1 MQNIPA
7 GAPGCARCAV
17 LEEVL
22 RKALERIGTLE
33 ERIGQNSTNSHRPPS
48 QDPPNA
54 PPRVRKA
61 PTGRKPGGQPGHEGK
76 NRGLLPPE
84 EVQHFEKYIPTDC
97 ERCGASLGAEPGPA
111 DPAPR
116 RHQVA
121 EAPERLCEV
130 WEHQAHGRTCAC
142 GHVTWGQIPP
152 AVLASNFGPRLVAIS
167 GFLSG
172 SCHLSKRQV
181 EEVMEDVLQVPQ
193 GIGLGSVVNMEREVT
208 QALEAPYQAAGELV
222 RQAPAKNLDET
233 GWKVHGDKAWLWV
246 AATTLV
252 CFFAIH
258 ASRGRAGFRAL
269 LQGVRKGFFISDRWG
284 VYRQRAVRFRQ
295 VCWAHLLRDFQKLI
309 DRGGQSAE
317 IGRKAKEIGEWV
329 FTAWKDFKAGG
340 IDRETLQMCL
350 RPLRQD
356 LGQLLTAGLKVADAK
371 TVHFCENLLA
381 LEPAIWTFARC
392 EGVEPTNNHAER
404 LLRKGV
410 LWRKGSFGNWSDAG
424 SRFVERILT
433 VVQTCRLQKKPV
445 LSFLVEAVRAHRAG
459 QAAPA
464 LVII

>member
-1 MQNIPA
+1 
-7 GAPGCARCAV
+7 
-17 LEEVL
+17 
-22 RKALERIGTLE
+22 
-33 ERIGQNSTNSHRPPS
+33 
-48 QDPPNA
+48 
-54 PPRVRKA
+54 
-61 PTGRKPGGQPGHEGK
+61 
-76 NRGLLPPE
+76 
-84 EVQHFEKYIPTDC
+84 
-97 ERCGASLGAEPGPA
+97 
-111 DPAPR
+111 
-116 RHQVA
+116 
-121 EAPERLCEV
+121 
-130 WEHQAHGRTCAC
+130 
-142 GHVTWGQIPP
+142 VTWGEIPP
-152 AVLASNFGPRLVAIS
+152 DILASNFGPRLVATS
-167 GFLSG
+167 AFLSG

-181 EEVMEDVLQVPQ
+181 EEVMEDVIEVPQ
-193 GIGLGSVVNMEREVT
+193 GIGLGTVVNMEREAT
-208 QALEAPYQAAGELV
+208 DALEAPYEAAGEVV
-222 RQAPAKNLDET
+222 RQAGAKNLDET
-233 GWKVHGDKAWLWV
+233 GWKVHGARAWLWV

-269 LQGVRKGFFISDRWG
+269 LQGVRKGIFTSDRWG

-317 IGRKAKEIGEWV
+317 IGRKGKDIGTWV
-329 FTAWKDFKAGG
+329 FTLWKDFKAGL
-340 IDRETLQMCL
+340 IDRGTLQQCL
-350 RPLRQD
+350 RPLKQD
-356 LGQLLTAGLKVADAK
+356 LATVLTEGLEVADPK

-433 VVQTCRLQKKPV
+433 VVQTRRLQKQPV

-459 QAAPA
+459 SPAPC
-464 LVII
+464 LVSA